1 MTLNDPLASALSKIS
16 NAEKVGKREVTIYPV
31 SKTIKGVL
39 DIMKK
44 EGYIG
49 EYNETEDSKGNSLT
63 VSLLGNINEC
73 GAIKPRFSVK
83 MDDYLKFEKRYLKA
97 KDFGMIIVSTSK
109 GYMTHNDA
117 KSKNFGGSL
126 ISYCY

>member
-1 MTLNDPLASALSKIS
+1 MALNDPLANALSKIN
-16 NAEKVGKREVTIYPV
+16 NAEKIGKREVVIFPI
-31 SKTIKGVL
+31 SKTIKEVL
-39 DIMKK
+39 NIMKK

-49 EYNETEDSKGNSLT
+49 EYTESEDSKGASMILSLT
-63 VSLLGNINEC
+63 GSINDC

-83 MDDYLKFEKRYLKA
+83 LDEYLKFEQRFLKA

-109 GYMTHNDA
+109 GLMTHIEA
-117 KSKNFGGSL
+117 KSKNLGGSL